1 MKHAILTFLF
11 LMLTIVAVWSKSDDP
26 ITNGINYVMN
36 RDLVSDVQD
45 SMQDNRFL
53 KRVYPLIFRKADQ
66 ASTVPELDRDFVEWE
81 GKQISGV
88 NIIQQE
94 VFEINERSGRIQ
106 LFNDV
111 LRFANMI
118 HPKTRMSILE
128 HNLFVSEG
136 DSLNPDLLVAN
147 LQYLYD
153 LGLYSELAF
162 SIGDTEDESIE
173 IDLSMREKFFLQMS
187 AKLLNSRKMQVRL
200 MDRNFLG
207 LGHSMK
213 HVWYVD
219 PRDRESLGWETAYTY
234 PNMLSRFIT
243 GDFSYLSLLGQ
254 RSLQLGFQRDF
265 LYPFYSDFGGLDFGT
280 EHSAPPQ
287 DSVMVK
293 KRQYGAWYAHAFSNL
308 EYPRYLYSALALDYI
323 EHQVSPEG
331 LSWQD
336 SFFALGCLGYSSSQ
350 YRYNQG
356 LSSFLDS
363 DYLPNGHLF
372 QLLYGYE
379 FGELKQRPFLGV
391 HGAFSSY
398 LKPGH
403 YLYTKVVW
411 DSYFDG
417 SEAEQSFIALEPVYI
432 SPSQRIGNMEVR
444 SLIRSRIIKSF
455 KTLAVQ
461 TIKLS
466 DDIFFRDGSEAW
478 GTDLI
483 SLSMESDFN
492 TAYQIFGFQLSIF
505 NYIDMAVMDDDWGRK
520 KREHLYEQGLG
531 IRLRNPGLIWDFIE
545 LRTGLEYKNAN
556 DPSFSVSLNLKP
568 TRILDDF
575 RGKKPKPY
583 YSRK

>member
-11 LMLTIVAVWSKSDDP
+11 LILTIVAVWSKSDDP

-219 PRDRESLGWETAYTY
+219 PRDRESLG
-234 PNMLSRFIT
+234 
-243 GDFSYLSLLGQ
+243 
-254 RSLQLGFQRDF
+254 
-265 LYPFYSDFGGLDFGT
+265 
-280 EHSAPPQ
+280 
-287 DSVMVK
+287 
-293 KRQYGAWYAHAFSNL
+293 
-308 EYPRYLYSALALDYI
+308 
-323 EHQVSPEG
+323 
-331 LSWQD
+331 
-336 SFFALGCLGYSSSQ
+336 
-350 YRYNQG
+350 
-356 LSSFLDS
+356 
-363 DYLPNGHLF
+363 
-372 QLLYGYE
+372 
-379 FGELKQRPFLGV
+379 
-391 HGAFSSY
+391 
-398 LKPGH
+398 
-403 YLYTKVVW
+403 
-411 DSYFDG
+411 
-417 SEAEQSFIALEPVYI
+417 
-432 SPSQRIGNMEVR
+432 
-444 SLIRSRIIKSF
+444 
-455 KTLAVQ
+455 
-461 TIKLS
+461 
-466 DDIFFRDGSEAW
+466 
-478 GTDLI
+478 
-483 SLSMESDFN
+483 
-492 TAYQIFGFQLSIF
+492 
-505 NYIDMAVMDDDWGRK
+505 
-520 KREHLYEQGLG
+520 
-531 IRLRNPGLIWDFIE
+531 
-545 LRTGLEYKNAN
+545 
-556 DPSFSVSLNLKP
+556 
-568 TRILDDF
+568 
-575 RGKKPKPY
+575 
-583 YSRK
+583 